1 MTFVASGFLT
11 FVSCVFSL
19 VFVAFGF
26 LAFCFT
32 LLLGT
37 LLQPLCRQRIRKKRT
52 TTMFYKKVVFFSS
65 LSLSFVAFVYSAPY
79 QRKLGS
85 NTSELRM
92 TFTMMKGGAR
102 SILDGIDYDE
112 GWCAIYTGWN

>member
-1 MTFVASGFLT
+1 MFFSLAFVTFVASGFLT

-37 LLQPLCRQRIRKKRT
+37 LLQPWCRQRIRKNEQQQCFIRKLC
-52 TTMFYKKVVFFSS
+52 FFSS

-79 QRKLGS
+79 
-85 NTSELRM
+85 NY
-92 TFTMMKGGAR
+92 
-102 SILDGIDYDE
+102 SI
-112 GWCAIYTGWN
+112 